1 LFTFTH
7 TGQAGTGA
15 ALDPGAAPAK
25 LAPPALALSS
35 DTAPVIDNGPESVGG
50 LSHGNGRLVAR
61 VHICTRV
68 GTPDLGQ
75 C

>member
-1 LFTFTH
+1 VTSTH

-35 DTAPVIDNGPESVGG
+35 DTAPVIDNGPASVGG
-50 LSHGNGRLVAR
+50 LSHGSVAS
-61 VHICTRV
+61 
-68 GTPDLGQ
+68 
-75 C
+75 